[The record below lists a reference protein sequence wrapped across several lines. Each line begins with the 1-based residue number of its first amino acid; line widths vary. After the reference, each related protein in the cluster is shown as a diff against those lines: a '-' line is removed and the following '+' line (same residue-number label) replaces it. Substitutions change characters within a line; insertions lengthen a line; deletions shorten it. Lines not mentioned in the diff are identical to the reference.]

1 MVVSSRIINHT
12 HMNYPIIAEIAM
24 GSGKKGQSI
33 RACIKSTGEDITR
46 SIAYVTLSGAFKAGM
61 DICKDTEDGRW
72 YRVAKDAPIP
82 TAVPANTSKPTT
94 KAPAKMYAAPQV
106 QTMAFHTSLDL
117 NEFVRKRPD
126 SIIMDDLQWKFICRT
141 VVRGGNIML
150 TGPTGTGKSQTAIAV
165 AKTLGR
171 ELFYIN
177 LGATQDPRGSLIGN
191 THFGKETGTFF
202 NESAFVKAIQT
213 ENTVILLDELSR
225 AHPEA
230 WNILMTVLDPGQ
242 RYLRLDEA
250 VNAPTVKVADGVSFI
265 ATANIGSEYTAVRVM
280 DRALLDR
287 FTIAEIPHLDVAQET
302 RLVKNIYPAI
312 DPKEAKNLAEIA
324 AQTRMECI
332 SDNGKLSTPIS
343 TRSVIEMASLI
354 MDGFTLKECA
364 EVCIYPLY
372 SPDGGMQSERTYI
385 KQLVQKYIPDG
396 TADTLVDNGT
406 SSNDNFPF

>member
-1 MVVSSRIINHT
+1 
-12 HMNYPIIAEIAM
+12 
-24 GSGKKGQSI
+24 
-33 RACIKSTGEDITR
+33 
-46 SIAYVTLSGAFKAGM
+46 
-61 DICKDTEDGRW
+61 
-72 YRVAKDAPIP
+72 
-82 TAVPANTSKPTT
+82 
-94 KAPAKMYAAPQV
+94 
-106 QTMAFHTSLDL
+106 MAFHNTIDL
-117 NEFVRKRPD
+117 NEFVQKRPD
-126 SIIMDDLQWKFICRT
+126 SIIINDLQWKFICRT
-141 VVRGGNIML
+141 VIRGGNIML

-250 VNAPTVKVADGVSFI
+250 VNAPTVKVAEGVSFI

-280 DRALLDR
+280 DRALIDR
-287 FTIAEIPHLDVAQET
+287 FTIAEIPHLNPTQET
-302 RLVKNIYPAI
+302 RLIKQIYPSI
-312 DPKEAKNLAEIA
+312 DPRVAADLAEIA
-324 AQTRMECI
+324 AQTRMECL
-332 SDNGKLSTPIS
+332 SENGKLSTPIS
-343 TRSVIEMASLI
+343 TRSVIEMASLV
-354 MDGFTLKECA
+354 MDGFELQECA

-372 SPDGGMQSERTYI
+372 SADGGMQSERTYI

-396 TADTLVDNGT
+396 TAETLVDN
-406 SSNDNFPF
+406 SSNNTSNMPF

>member
-1 MVVSSRIINHT
+1 MT
-12 HMNYPIIAEIAM
+12 YPIIAEIAM
-24 GSGKKGQSI
+24 GQGKKGQSI
-33 RACIKSTGEDITR
+33 RAIIKSTGEDITR
-46 SIAYVTLSGAFKAGM
+46 QIAYVTLSGAYKAGM
-61 DICKDTEDGRW
+61 DIAKDSEEGRW
-72 YRVAKDAPIP
+72 YRIAKGATPEPVPVKATP
-82 TAVPANTSKPTT
+82 TNT
-94 KAPAKMYAAPQV
+94 KAPVKAYAAPEV
-106 QTMAFHTSLDL
+106 QTMAFHTNIDL
-117 NEFVRKRPD
+117 NEFVAKKPN
-126 SIIMDDLQWKFICRT
+126 SIIINDLQWKFICRT

-191 THFGKETGTFF
+191 THFSKDSGTFF

-250 VNAPTVKVADGVSFI
+250 VNAPTVKVAEGVSFI

-287 FTIAEIPHLDVAQET
+287 FTIAEIPHLDPTQET
-302 RLVKNIYPAI
+302 RLIKQIYPTI
-312 DPKEAKNLAEIA
+312 DPTVAKNLAEIA
-324 AQTRMECI
+324 ANTRVECI
-332 SDNGKLSTPIS
+332 SENGRLSTPIS
-343 TRSVIEMASLI
+343 TRSVIEMASLV
-354 MDGFTLKECA
+354 MDGFKLEECA

-372 SPDGGMQSERTYI
+372 SADGGMQSERTYI
-385 KQLVQKYIPDG
+385 KQLVQKFIPDG
-396 TADTLVDNGT
+396 TSDNLVDA
-406 SSNDNFPF
+406 NDNNNFPF

>member
-1 MVVSSRIINHT
+1 MT
-12 HMNYPIIAEIAM
+12 YPIHAEIAM
-24 GSGKKGQSI
+24 GQGKKGQSI
-33 RACIKSTGEDITR
+33 RATIKSTGEDITR
-46 SIAYVTLSGAFKAGM
+46 QVAYVTLTGAYKAGM
-61 DICKDTEDGRW
+61 DIAKDSDEGRW
-72 YRVAKDAPIP
+72 YRIAKGATPSSVAVDPVKKKMVSAPVK
-82 TAVPANTSKPTT
+82 T
-94 KAPAKMYAAPQV
+94 YAAPEV
-106 QTMAFHTSLDL
+106 PTMAFHNTIDL
-117 NEFVRKRPD
+117 NEFVQKKPD
-126 SIIMDDLQWKFICRT
+126 SIIINDLQWKFICRT

-265 ATANIGSEYTAVRVM
+265 ATANIGSEYTAVRVI
-280 DRALLDR
+280 DRALIDR
-287 FTIAEIPHLDVAQET
+287 FTIAEIPHLNPTQET
-302 RLVKNIYPAI
+302 RLIKQIYPAI
-312 DPKEAKNLAEIA
+312 DPRVAADLAEIA
-324 AQTRMECI
+324 AQTRVECL
-332 SDNGKLSTPIS
+332 SENGKLSTPIS
-343 TRSVIEMASLI
+343 TRSVIEMASLV
-354 MDGFTLKECA
+354 MDGFELQECA

-396 TADTLVDNGT
+396 TADTLVDNNPNVNT
-406 SSNDNFPF
+406 PNMPF